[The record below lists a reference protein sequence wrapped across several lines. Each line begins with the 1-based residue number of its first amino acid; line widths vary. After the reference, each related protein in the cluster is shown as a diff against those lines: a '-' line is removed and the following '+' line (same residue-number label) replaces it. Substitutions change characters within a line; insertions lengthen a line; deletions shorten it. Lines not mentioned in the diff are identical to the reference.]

1 MINWDFFQRITK
13 NWIDKQKISLQ
24 SQLLVFYDESR
35 VFPHPLAVFRPYLH
49 FVNQL
54 SFSRG
59 DKCNLSLWR
68 DGFILC
74 CYGIILWKSCS
85 VLLFVRLIAQPQT
98 QPTRLL
104 LRLLRV
110 PKNRGYISISYFLH
124 YRAAAAVVKFPR
136 LRNYSRWRMIL
147 AKEQLYTMTKLCC
160 GYGFFYY

>member
-1 MINWDFFQRITK
+1 MIRIHKNRNVWKAVKTQGMTN
-13 NWIDKQKISLQ
+13 NWIDNQCYKSSQSIIMTRSSCISAPPPRF
-24 SQLLVFYDESR
+24 SDPTYT
-35 VFPHPLAVFRPYLH
+35 P
-49 FVNQL
+49 NQL

-104 LRLLRV
+104 RLLRV

-124 YRAAAAVVKFPR
+124 YSSSQIP
-136 LRNYSRWRMIL
+136 
-147 AKEQLYTMTKLCC
+147 
-160 GYGFFYY
+160 

>member
-68 DGFILC
+68 DGFILIVFYWNYIMEELLC
-74 CYGIILWKSCS
+74 ITFRPANCSTANATDKTTTTTSTSPEKPWLHFHLIL
-85 VLLFVRLIAQPQT
+85 LTL
-98 QPTRLL
+98 
-104 LRLLRV
+104 
-110 PKNRGYISISYFLH
+110 
-124 YRAAAAVVKFPR
+124 
-136 LRNYSRWRMIL
+136 
-147 AKEQLYTMTKLCC
+147 
-160 GYGFFYY
+160 